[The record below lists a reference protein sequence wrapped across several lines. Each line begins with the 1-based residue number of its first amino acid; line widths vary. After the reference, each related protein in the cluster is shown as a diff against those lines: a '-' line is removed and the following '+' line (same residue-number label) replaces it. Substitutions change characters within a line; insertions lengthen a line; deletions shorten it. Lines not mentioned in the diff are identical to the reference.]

1 MIKWSFVVV
10 RYKKLHRRKGKR
22 CILWK
27 FYKQKYSV
35 IVGFCIIFSQID
47 LLNIDPFV
55 MLQNYQNCVHINI
68 LKWLFIKIRCRI
80 LWFLHIRVNMV
91 SKVTNHNL
99 RKIFKVIFFVTCFGM
114 RKIGTSYVYSYINV
128 LFFRWSLKRNNW

>member
-1 MIKWSFVVV
+1 MYFGNFTNRNIP
-10 RYKKLHRRKGKR
+10 L
-22 CILWK
+22 LW
-27 FYKQKYSV
+27 V
-35 IVGFCIIFSQID
+35 FCIIFSQID

-99 RKIFKVIFFVTCFGM
+99 RNIFKVIFFVTCFGM

-128 LFFRWSLKRNNW
+128 LFFRWSLKRNNWLISWKLLR